1 MKKKNIFKNV
11 LIYGA
16 IILMSFS
23 MFAAL
28 IVAVI

>member
-1 MKKKNIFKNV
+1 MKKKNIAKNV
-11 LIYGA
+11 LVYGA